1 MPFRRE
7 CRLSKQNPK
16 SKSIKELAKVKEAPV
31 EIVTAS
37 VEDPEKKILIKQ
49 KTPEE
54 KQKAH
59 RDGIIKTIVAALLGI
74 IAGVVIN
81 NQYGAGEDRI
91 WYAVLMIIIGIT
103 YYAQKLIYPSLQ
115 IDTKEFKAKD
125 WFFVEFIVVDFF
137 LVTWT
142 LLLN

>member
-7 CRLSKQNPK
+7 FRLSKQTPK

-37 VEDPEKKILIKQ
+37 IEDPEKKILIKQ

-59 RDGIIKTIVAALLGI
+59 RDGIIKTIVAAILGI
-74 IAGVVIN
+74 IAGVVVFS
-81 NQYGAGEDRI
+81 QYGAGQDRI
-91 WYAVLMIIIGIT
+91 WYALLMIVIAIT

-125 WFFVEFIVVDFF
+125 WLFVEFIVIDFF

>member
-1 MPFRRE
+1 M
-7 CRLSKQNPK
+7 SKQTPK

-37 VEDPEKKILIKQ
+37 VEDPEKKILTKQ

-59 RDGIIKTIVAALLGI
+59 RDGIIKTIVAAVLGI

-81 NQYGAGEDRI
+81 SQYGAGEDRI

-103 YYAQKLIYPSLQ
+103 YYVQKLIYPSLQ

-125 WFFVEFIVVDFF
+125 WLFVEFIVVDFF

>member
-1 MPFRRE
+1 M
-7 CRLSKQNPK
+7 SKQNPK